1 MKRILGLCSMI
12 FLGVSVVFLS
22 PSWGQVENLSINKE
36 VTAKIRAL
44 DKEFFKGFDVYT
56 AGTQENPSALVF
68 DIKDNYTIVDRLW
81 GEPLNEQKIIYAIH
95 RLDDQYSNRQYDIPF
110 PPQALNIVNVKGELL
125 GYVYTG
131 ATKVLMDR
139 KKDGRVI
146 VYLIQPKQFLENER
160 PERGFDRR

>member
-1 MKRILGLCSMI
+1 MI

-22 PSWGQVENLSINKE
+22 PSWGQMGNLSINKE

-44 DKEFFKGFDVYT
+44 DQEFFKGFDVYT
-56 AGTQENPSALVF
+56 AGTHENPSALVF

-81 GEPLNEQKIIYAIH
+81 GKPLSEQKIIYAIH
-95 RLDDQYSNRQYDIPF
+95 RLDDQYTNRQYDIPF

-139 KKDGRVI
+139 KKDGRVT
-146 VYLIQPKQFLENER
+146 VYLIQPKQFLEEEG
-160 PERGFDRR
+160 PERGFGHR